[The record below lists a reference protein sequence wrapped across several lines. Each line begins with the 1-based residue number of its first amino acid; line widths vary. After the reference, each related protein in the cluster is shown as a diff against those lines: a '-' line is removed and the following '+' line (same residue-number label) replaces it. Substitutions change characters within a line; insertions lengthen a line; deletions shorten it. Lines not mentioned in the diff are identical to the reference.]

1 MKLQSSIIEP
11 FVAYMNCGKLEQ
23 LPILTLQ
30 QILQDS
36 NANNLTHV
44 IVDALF
50 VDGGLSKSD
59 STTKLVCFNAN
70 RLTIFQNNNI
80 NIIV

>member
-1 MKLQSSIIEP
+1 MKLKSSIIEP
-11 FVAYMNCGKLEQ
+11 FVAYMKCEKLEQ

-30 QILQDS
+30 QILQDL

-50 VDGGLSKSD
+50 VDGGLSKSNL
-59 STTKLVCFNAN
+59 TTKLVCFSAN
-70 RLTIFQNNNI
+70 KLTTFKT
-80 NIIV
+80 IIPTL

>member
-11 FVAYMNCGKLEQ
+11 FVVYMNCEKLEQ

-36 NANNLTHV
+36 NANNLMHV

-59 STTKLVCFNAN
+59 LTTKLV
-70 RLTIFQNNNI
+70 LSMQID
-80 NIIV
+80 